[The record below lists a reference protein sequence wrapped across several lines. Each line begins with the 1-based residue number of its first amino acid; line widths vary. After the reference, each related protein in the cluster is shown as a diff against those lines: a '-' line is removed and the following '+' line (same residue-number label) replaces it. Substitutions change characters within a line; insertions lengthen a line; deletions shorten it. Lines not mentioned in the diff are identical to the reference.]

1 MFSPDNISALKT
13 NLSSLSAVIDDF
25 GREMAGSGR
34 VLNAVEQYY
43 NTHLKRVR
51 AHLEGV
57 IQLLDSYSMDP
68 TLILPIAHII
78 RSLLTDFIT
87 AFYLITFYDK
97 NEINHASFSNEL
109 RLLDRDAYK
118 AILEWMEAEEDLHK
132 FNENLPPISK
142 GRIEE
147 RKEGFR
153 KYFSEILDINQK
165 PKKTK
170 EIREGSDPKLF
181 GHIQKLE
188 DPPNT
193 LSEKCKIK
201 RLKQIKYFK
210 MLDGYMLYKYFS
222 QFYHESKLFR
232 HLASEDVASENFNYL
247 KWAFIPV
254 YHMTDTSLLLFM
266 RGENIFSNRLMELKE
281 ELEKIGND

>member
-1 MFSPDNISALKT
+1 MFNSDNINALKA
-13 NLSSLSAVIDDF
+13 NLKSLSTVIDDF
-25 GREMAGSGR
+25 GRQVAESGR
-34 VLNAVEQYY
+34 VLNVVEQYY

-57 IQLLDSYSMDP
+57 IQLLDSYSMNP
-68 TLILPIAHII
+68 PLILPLAHII

-97 NEINHASFSNEL
+97 NEINHTSFSNEL

-132 FNENLPPISK
+132 FNENLPSISK
-142 GRIEE
+142 GRIKE
-147 RKEGFR
+147 RQEGFR
-153 KYFSEILDINQK
+153 KYFSEILNHNQET
-165 PKKTK
+165 KKTK
-170 EIREGSDPKLF
+170 EIRESSDPKFF
-181 GHIQKLE
+181 GEIQKLE

-232 HLASEDVASENFNYL
+232 HLVSEDVTNENFNYL

-266 RGENIFSNRLMELKE
+266 GEENIFSNRLMKLKE